1 MKNISKVLVVILVVF
16 LASNVN
22 AQSKLKIGHVDSGEL
37 FKMMPGRDTAQAK
50 LQTISK
56 TLEDQL
62 KAMQTEYDSKVASY
76 QAEQATM
83 SDLIK
88 QTKGK
93 EIQDLA
99 KRIEDFQ
106 TSAQTELQTKESELV
121 QPIIDKAKKAIEA
134 VAKENGYTYIFDS
147 AAGSVVLY
155 AEPTDDI
162 MSLVKKKLGIK

>member
-1 MKNISKVLVVILVVF
+1 
-16 LASNVN
+16 
-22 AQSKLKIGHVDSGEL
+22 
-37 FKMMPGRDTAQAK
+37 MMPGRDTAQTK
-50 LQTISK
+50 LQAISK

-106 TSAQTELQTKESELV
+106 TSAQQELQTKESELV

-134 VAKENGYTYIFDS
+134 VAKENGYTYILDS

-162 MSLVKKKLGIK
+162 LPLVKKKLGIK